1 MNRKSHWDN
10 IYRDKSPLEVSWY
23 QAEPALSLH
32 LIAESGS
39 SKAAAIIDVGGG
51 SSLLVD
57 RLYAQGYRH
66 LAVLDISDI
75 ALNHAKQRL
84 GKAAQEIEWFEADVT
99 SFVPPHDYDIWHD
112 RAVFHFLTDKA
123 DRRRYV
129 ATLKL
134 ALKPAGNLILAAFAI
149 GGPTRCSGLDIVQ
162 YDAEK
167 LARELGEGFTLAEQ
181 QSETHLTPDNQ
192 PQLFT
197 YFRFVKDA

>member
-32 LIAESGS
+32 LIGQSGFP
-39 SKAAAIIDVGGG
+39 KEAAIIDVGGG

-57 RLYAQGYRH
+57 RLYAQGYRN
-66 LAVLDISDI
+66 LAVLDISGI
-75 ALNHAKQRL
+75 ALNHARQRL
-84 GKAAQEIEWFEADVT
+84 GKAAQDIEWYEADVT
-99 SFVPPHDYDIWHD
+99 SFVPPHGYDIWHD
-112 RAVFHFLTDKA
+112 RAVFHFLTDED
-123 DRRRYV
+123 DRKRYV

-149 GGPTRCSGLDIVQ
+149 GGPTKCSGLNIVQ
-162 YDAEK
+162 YNDGK
-167 LARELGEGFTLAEQ
+167 LVRELGEGFTLVEQ
-181 QSETHLTPDNQ
+181 LSETHITPGNQ
-192 PQLFT
+192 EQLFT